1 MRVQDIPPLYIL
13 PVWKIV
19 LSYVYYLPKVW
30 VKNALYAKKQPRQ
43 IDDRDC
49 FYYAV
54 NFNQVASMP
63 AARSEANSSLSVV
76 PTSSGVGVLSTSA
89 TAAAG
94 VIVPAGPVAPVA
106 PVAPVGPVTP

>member
-19 LSYVYYLPKVW
+19 LSYVYYLPKAG
-30 VKNALYAKKQPRQ
+30 VKNAFYAKNSR
-43 IDDRDC
+43 DRLTIATV
-49 FYYAV
+49 FYFAEK
-54 NFNQVASMP
+54 FNQVASMP

-76 PTSSGVGVLSTSA
+76 PTASGVGVPSTSA

-106 PVAPVGPVTP
+106 PVAPVTP